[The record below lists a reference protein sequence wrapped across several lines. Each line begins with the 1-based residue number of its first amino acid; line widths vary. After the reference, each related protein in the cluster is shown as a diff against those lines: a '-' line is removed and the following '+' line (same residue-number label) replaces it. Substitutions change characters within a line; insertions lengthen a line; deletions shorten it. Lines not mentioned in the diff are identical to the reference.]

1 MREQSSELFSCRTV
15 DEVSIHRSGEEG
27 IPHISSL
34 PCHGRKPKWLFRLE
48 YRPVRRRQRD
58 DLVMLAHMRTAWSLG
73 RHRIARLIRENAMQ
87 ARQKRRFRKTSDS
100 HHAFPVAPNILAQ
113 DFAAT
118 GPNQKWDADISYIWT
133 QEGWLHLA
141 GVIGLFARRVV
152 GWSVS
157 DRLHRQLALQALEK
171 AITMRRP
178 PKGLIHH

>member
-87 ARQKRRFRKTSDS
+87 ARQKRRFRKPQTVIMHFRSRPIFSRRISRQQVPIRNGMLTFLIFGRKKGGCISLASLVSLHVVLSD
-100 HHAFPVAPNILAQ
+100 
-113 DFAAT
+113 
-118 GPNQKWDADISYIWT
+118 GPSVTACIAS
-133 QEGWLHLA
+133 WL
-141 GVIGLFARRVV
+141 F
-152 GWSVS
+152 
-157 DRLHRQLALQALEK
+157 RLSRKPSQ
-171 AITMRRP
+171 
-178 PKGLIHH
+178 

>member
-118 GPNQKWDADISYIWT
+118 GPNQKWDLTFPIFGRKKGGCISLASLVSLHVVLSDGPSVTACIAS
-133 QEGWLHLA
+133 WL
-141 GVIGLFARRVV
+141 F
-152 GWSVS
+152 
-157 DRLHRQLALQALEK
+157 RLSRKPSQ
-171 AITMRRP
+171 
-178 PKGLIHH
+178 